1 MIDASNQ
8 PRPQQAATAQPGSME
23 DADRPI
29 PLGAD
34 TAHELAN
41 LMMVVSGSLE
51 QLRRQPFDERGQ
63 QQLARAEW
71 GVRQAAQ
78 LTRQVL
84 SQARGEDGTA
94 KVVDLN
100 AVVGEFAAVMG
111 QQAGQ
116 GVQLTAQLVPAP
128 LPVRLD
134 ASLLELVLLNLV
146 RNAADAMPDGGQV
159 VLRTK
164 GPQLDGLGDQLAAEV
179 AVSDTGTGM
188 APDVTQRAAEAFF
201 TTKPNGKGTGLGLWM
216 AHRFASTH
224 DGKISIETAPG
235 QGTTVRL
242 ALPCADDGEQS

>member
-8 PRPQQAATAQPGSME
+8 PRPKQAATAQPGSME

-51 QLRRQPFDERGQ
+51 QLRRQPLDERGQ

-78 LTRQVL
+78 LMRQVL

-94 KVVDLN
+94 NVVDLN

-159 VLRTK
+159 VLQTK
-164 GPQLDGLGDQLAAEV
+164 GPQLDGLGEQLAAEV
-179 AVSDTGTGM
+179 AVSDTGMGM

-201 TTKPNGKGTGLGLWM
+201 ITKPNGKGTGLGLWM

-242 ALPCADDGEQS
+242 ALPCVDDAEQS

>member
-78 LTRQVL
+78 LMRQVL

-94 KVVDLN
+94 NVVDLN

-159 VLRTK
+159 VLQTK
-164 GPQLDGLGDQLAAEV
+164 GPQLDGLGEQLAAEV
-179 AVSDTGTGM
+179 AVSDTGMGM

-242 ALPCADDGEQS
+242 ALPCVDDAEQS

>member
-1 MIDASNQ
+1 
-8 PRPQQAATAQPGSME
+8 ME